1 MTIYR
6 GSGGTGEAR
15 TDTDITEVREIMIEA
30 KGYRN
35 EAQAAAA
42 AAVVDSGAAE
52 AAAAA
57 AAVSEANAA
66 TSEDNSATSET
77 NAAAS
82 AYEALVSATNAA
94 SSATDA
100 AASEAS
106 ATTSAS
112 SATASASFA
121 SASAAAAADSETA
134 AALSETNAA
143 ASEAAAATSETNAAT
158 SESNAAASETA
169 AAASEANAAAS
180 AASAAASWDYFDDR
194 FLGGKSADPTTD
206 NDGNALVEGALYW
219 NIPAAEFRAWS
230 GSAWQGFGGLPS
242 QDGASGQ
249 YLKSD
254 GTNADWAAITVDE
267 VVPTQ
272 TGNSGKF
279 LTTDGTNAA
288 WGAVPD
294 PQPATPTD
302 DGLVF
307 GSTDDSATVNPSWS
321 GYLAWFSSNGN
332 FIYASTSSSSLV
344 GPTTAISI
352 TLGWSVGD
360 PLYMTITGN
369 GYIATG
375 TYFLGNF
382 LSESSPGTII
392 VSNPNHPAAVTTTV
406 TGSVP
411 DYPNAAGTIFTP
423 SIGGN
428 TSLGYGVN
436 NSNGFG
442 NTVVGFN
449 AGSTITSG
457 TNLTIVGYDAEP
469 SSATVNNE
477 ATFGNSDTTKTRIW
491 GALAINDQVG
501 TSGQVLTSNGTSTP
515 TWQTPAASPVTS
527 VNGQTGVVVL
537 DAADVGAA
545 TSSDISTAIAAL
557 VDSAPATLDTLN
569 ELAAALG
576 DDANFASTVT
586 TALAAKA
593 PLSNPTFTGTV
604 TADYLVG
611 DGSGITGIDSFP
623 SQTGNSGKYLT
634 TDGSSVSWATVDALP
649 DQTGNSGKYLTT
661 DGSAA
666 SWAVLDTDANTTTKG
681 LYEMA
686 NTISTTYAITA
697 GNNAMSAGPITV
709 TGSVTVPSGS
719 VWTIV

>member
-15 TDTDITEVREIMIEA
+15 TDTDITEVREIMMEA

-42 AAVVDSGAAE
+42 AAVIDSDAAE

-121 SASAAAAADSETA
+121 SASASAAADSETA

-158 SESNAAASETA
+158 SESNAYASETA

-180 AASAAASWDYFDDR
+180 AASAAASWDYLDDR
-194 FLGGKSADPTTD
+194 FLGGKSSDPTTD

-219 NIPAAEFRAWS
+219 SIPAAEFRAWS
-230 GSAWQGFGGLPS
+230 GSAWIGFGGLPS

-254 GTNADWAAITVDE
+254 GSNAAWSAITVDE
-267 VVPTQ
+267 VVPDQ

-279 LTTDGTNAA
+279 LTTDGSNAS
-288 WGAVPD
+288 WENVPD

-302 DGLVF
+302 DGLVYGFTPTGDTSVLGGWAPFTSNHVRF
-307 GSTDDSATVNPSWS
+307 GGNAFSW
-321 GYLAWFSSNGN
+321 F
-332 FIYASTSSSSLV
+332 
-344 GPTTAISI
+344 
-352 TLGWSVGD
+352 
-360 PLYMTITGN
+360 
-369 GYIATG
+369 YIATG
-375 TYFLGNF
+375 GWNGWVTGNVKVGD
-382 LSESSPGTII
+382 SCY
-392 VSNPNHPAAVTTTV
+392 VTKDGVRLYYGTV
-406 TGSVP
+406 TYIGI
-411 DYPNAAGTIFTP
+411 NAQPGWFANYFNVTNPEGHPSFTDGTTITFDSP
-423 SIGGN
+423 LVVEGGN
-428 TSLGYGVN
+428 VSLGYLSNEEGAN
-436 NSNGFG
+436 NTSIGYEAG
-442 NTVVGFN
+442 NT
-449 AGSTITSG
+449 ITTG
-457 TNLTIVGYDAEP
+457 TNLTVIGYGAQP
-469 SSATVNNE
+469 SSATATNE
-477 ATFGNSDTTKTRIW
+477 VTLGNTDVTKTRLF

-501 TSGQVLTSNGTSTP
+501 ISGQVLTSNGTSAP
-515 TWQTPAASPVTS
+515 TWQTPATVTVTS
-527 VNGQTGVVVL
+527 VNGETGAVVL

-545 TSSDISTAIAAL
+545 TTAQGVLADSAVQPGDNISTL
-557 VDSAPATLDTLN
+557 TN
-569 ELAAALG
+569 
-576 DDANFASTVT
+576 DA
-586 TALAAKA
+586 
-593 PLSNPTFTGTV
+593 G
-604 TADYLVG
+604 Y
-611 DGSGITGIDSFP
+611 ITGYTETDPIYVASSWYTTTNNSGNWDTAYGWGNHASVGYAVYP
-623 SQTGNSGKYLT
+623 SQTSNAGKYLT
-634 TDGSSVSWATVDALP
+634 TDGTNVSWAAVDALP